1 MAKFQLV
8 LLLHAHQPVGNF
20 DDVIERAYQDS
31 YLPFVDV
38 LAQHPQIKLGLHYSG
53 PLLEW
58 IERAHPEYFEKLRT
72 LVQKGQVEIVGGGF
86 YEPVLISIPLRDQR
100 EQLVRLADYSEQH
113 FGARPKGAW
122 LTERV
127 WEPQLPS
134 SLAQAGVE
142 YTLVD
147 DNHFLGAGF
156 EIEQLYGYYTAED
169 MGHVV
174 KLIPGLKTLRYTIP
188 FRQPGDTIDFLRDE
202 ANRHEGGF
210 AAMGDDLEKLGSWP
224 ETHKHVY
231 VDGWLQS
238 FFGALEASSIWL
250 ETATPSMALAA
261 RPAQGRADLPTASY
275 TEMMEWSL
283 PTKARAQYHDLVH
296 EFESRPTALPFLR
309 GGTWRNFFSKYS
321 EANLLHSKLL
331 HASKKVHA
339 MEQLRSK
346 NPADAAASR
355 EAMTSVLRGEC
366 NDPYWHGV
374 FGGLFMPHLRTAAW
388 TALAHGE
395 ALADARSHKKA
406 EYADTERLDFDA
418 DGHEEVYL
426 TSSNYA
432 ALVHPADGGTISA
445 LDLRTRNVPL
455 INSLMRRPEAYHERV
470 KLLKTASPEKFAS
483 IHDQVRAKE
492 DGLER
497 WLHYDRWPRSSFRV
511 LLFSKDRNFEDYPPV
526 RLEEDGDLAG
536 GRYRISNASK
546 TSVELTSEESVD
558 WLATK
563 KFSFERTAG
572 GFEVTCALK
581 IVRTGPGEATVQIGL
596 ETIVNFLAPAA
607 TDRYFDAN
615 GERFPLR
622 WTSST
627 TANPLRVTDEWQ
639 RAGVSLHAPG
649 ARAFWIAPIETISE
663 SEAGFERI
671 YQGSQIA
678 AIWLVP
684 IQSGGEW
691 STSFTLK
698 AFALDRSPT

>member
-1 MAKFQLV
+1 VAKFQLV

-20 DDVIERAYQDS
+20 DDVIERAYQDA
-31 YLPFVDV
+31 YLPFIDV

-58 IERAHPEYFEKLRT
+58 AERAHPEYFKKLRD
-72 LVQKGQVEIVGGGF
+72 LVEKGQVEIVGGGF

-100 EQLVRLADYSEQH
+100 EQIVRLADYVEKH

-134 SLAQAGVE
+134 SMAQAGVE

-174 KLIPGLKTLRYTIP
+174 KLIPGVKTLRYTIP
-188 FRQPGDTIDFLRDE
+188 FRQPGDTIDFLRE
-202 ANRHEGGF
+202 TAKHHPGGF

-224 ETHKHVY
+224 ETHKHCY
-231 VDGWLQS
+231 DDGWVWN
-238 FFGALEASSIWL
+238 FFAALEGASDWL
-250 ETATPSMALAA
+250 ETATPSMAIAA

-283 PTKARAQYHDLVH
+283 PTKARIRYHDLVH
-296 EFESRPTALPFLR
+296 EFESRPEALPFLR

-331 HASKKVHA
+331 HASDKVHA
-339 MEQLRSK
+339 MAQARSK
-346 NPADAAASR
+346 TPMDAAAAR

-374 FGGLFMPHLRTAAW
+374 FGGLYMPHLRTAAW

-395 ALADARSHKKA
+395 ALADFRSHKKA
-406 EYADTERLDFDA
+406 DYADAERLDFDA
-418 DGHEEVYL
+418 DGNEEVYL
-426 TSSNYA
+426 TSDRYS
-432 ALVHPADGGTISA
+432 ALVDPSDGGTISA
-445 LDLRTRNVPL
+445 LDLRTTNVPL
-455 INSLMRRPEAYHERV
+455 INSLMRRPEAYHDKVRQI
-470 KLLKTASPEKFAS
+470 KTASPEKFAS
-483 IHDQVRAKE
+483 IHDQIRAKE

-497 WLHYDRWPRSSFRV
+497 WLHYDRWRRNSFRL
-511 LLFSKDRNFEDYPPV
+511 LLFSKDKGYEDYPQV
-526 RLEEDGDLAG
+526 RLDEDGALAG
-536 GRYRISNASK
+536 GRYRLANVAK
-546 TSVELTSEESVD
+546 RNVELVSEDSTD
-558 WLATK
+558 WLVTK
-563 KFSFERTAG
+563 KFSFERNDE
-572 GFEVTCALK
+572 GFDVICDVKVA
-581 IVRTGPGEATVQIGL
+581 RTGPGDATVQVGL
-596 ETIVNFLAPAA
+596 EVVVNFLAPAA
-607 TDRYFDAN
+607 TDRYFDAR
-615 GERFPLR
+615 GQRFPLR
-622 WTSST
+622 WSSAT
-627 TANPLRVTDEWQ
+627 PANPLRVIDEWQ
-639 RAGVSLHAPG
+639 KTGVSLQAPA
-649 ARAFWIAPIETISE
+649 AREFWIAPIETISE

-684 IQSGGEW
+684 LNSGGEW
-691 STSFTLK
+691 SGSLTLK
-698 AFALDRSPT
+698 AFPVG